1 MNTYRTVE
9 RCIRR
14 YTATG
19 LYIAVVSRF
28 DHSAPGGT
36 RTYCRAGLR
45 DLDAARAARADL
57 EKRHPPRRK
66 LPPRSRRS

>member
-28 DHSAPGGT
+28 DHSATCGT

-45 DLDAARAARADL
+45 TIHDARAARADL
-57 EKRHPPRRK
+57 EKLHPPRRK
-66 LPPRSRRS
+66 LPPRPRRS